1 MMARRL
7 AWWTGVALCGVV
19 ALYSGT
25 WRLWALTVLLWSL
38 YELCFCPTTC
48 GVATGGGAA
57 CRNAAHGRLFACA
70 EVTGHQRS
78 KTDALWRPTVR
89 HESASGLRAPQSD
102 GVQAAHRRARLT
114 PSHASIAPRQRFMA
128 YVAVVGLVLTVVQTA
143 VGLAEP

>member
-1 MMARRL
+1 MARRL

-57 CRNAAHGRLFACA
+57 CRNATHGRLFGCA
-70 EVTGHQRS
+70 HVPGHQRS

-89 HESASGLRAPQSD
+89 HEPASRLRLPPSD
-102 GVQAAHRRARLT
+102 GAPAAHRRARLT
-114 PSHASIAPRQRFMA
+114 PSRASIAPRQRFMA
-128 YVAVVGLVLTVVQTA
+128 YVAVIGLVVTVVQTA
-143 VGLAEP
+143 VGLAGP